1 MLKKYFII
9 LIIIILVIVSVGFAQ
24 ETEKNIVKEIKI
36 CKSIV
41 DREVVGVDSVFT
53 ADVGKVYCF
62 TKIID
67 GISASTISHVWYY
80 NDLEMA
86 KVNLN
91 VKSSSFRT
99 WSSKKIYKKWVGDWR
114 VDVVTS
120 DGNVV
125 KSIKFRIIPE
135 KE

>member
-9 LIIIILVIVSVGFAQ
+9 LILIILVIVSVGFAQ

-67 GISASTISHVWYY
+67 GISASNITHVWYY